1 MMQCKR
7 KRIAQL
13 RHLPAKAPPEAAE
26 KVPETMHKFDAK
38 RETLRG
44 TEKMLRLDEQT
55 EGHFYSIFHA
65 PDHHSMHPS
74 RNAVSRRGASIAF
87 GSSARGNGIAQRFCT
102 SADSIHPFPKNGSN

>member
-38 RETLRG
+38 KETLRG

-55 EGHFYSIFHA
+55 EGHFYSIFHS
-65 PDHHSMHPS
+65 PDHHFMHPS
-74 RNAVSRRGASIAF
+74 RNAASRRGASIPF
-87 GSSARGNGIAQRFCT
+87 GSSARGNVFAQGFHRT
-102 SADSIHPFPKNGSN
+102 DDAIQP

>member
-38 RETLRG
+38 KGDTYRHRENAAIAQPNRRTFLLHIPRA
-44 TEKMLRLDEQT
+44 R
-55 EGHFYSIFHA
+55 SSFHA
-65 PDHHSMHPS
+65 SFTECGLAARRIYCIWQLLARQRLCP
-74 RNAVSRRGASIAF
+74 RNSQNSDAI
-87 GSSARGNGIAQRFCT
+87 Q
-102 SADSIHPFPKNGSN
+102 P